1 VKGRPLSGVR
11 VIDLSR
17 VLAGPYCAMVLAD
30 LGADVVKVEPPGGD
44 ETRRWGPP
52 FAGDTAAYFFSANR
66 NKRSVVLDLK
76 GEADQLR
83 LGRLVA
89 QADVVVHNYTDRVS
103 AQLGIDHRWLTEHNP
118 ECVVCRISGFG
129 EASNR
134 PAYDLVLQAASGLMS
149 ITGQPGGEPT
159 KVGVA
164 VADVVAGLFAA
175 VGVLAQLYARRDGVR
190 ERQVDVSLLDSAL
203 ALLVNQGASWLA
215 GGDEPE
221 RLGNDHPTIVPYGL
235 FAAGEGQLV
244 LAVGNDRQFGALCTV
259 LGAPDL
265 GRDDR
270 FASNPQRVGHRA
282 ELRQILETLLASA
295 PAEDWRQRLELA
307 GVPCGRVETVGEA
320 LSGVGSHLIRWMST
334 PDGAEQG
341 QVMNPLR
348 LDGEYLPPYRPAP
361 SLGQHTGELP
371 GTGPDESGGMRS
383 RARSG
388 VGPPPST

>member
-1 VKGRPLSGVR
+1 VR

-175 VGVLAQLYARRDGVR
+175 VGVLAQLYARRDG
-190 ERQVDVSLLDSAL
+190 
-203 ALLVNQGASWLA
+203 G
-215 GGDEPE
+215 
-221 RLGNDHPTIVPYGL
+221 RLMCPCLTPRWHCWSTRGRPGWRAAMSRRDWATITPPSFPMACL
-235 FAAGEGQLV
+235 
-244 LAVGNDRQFGALCTV
+244 R
-259 LGAPDL
+259 
-265 GRDDR
+265 
-270 FASNPQRVGHRA
+270 RA
-282 ELRQILETLLASA
+282 RGSSC
-295 PAEDWRQRLELA
+295 WRWEMTGSLEL
-307 GVPCGRVETVGEA
+307 
-320 LSGVGSHLIRWMST
+320 S
-334 PDGAEQG
+334 
-341 QVMNPLR
+341 
-348 LDGEYLPPYRPAP
+348 
-361 SLGQHTGELP
+361 
-371 GTGPDESGGMRS
+371 
-383 RARSG
+383 ARSWARPTSAG
-388 VGPPPST
+388 TTGLPAIPSGSATGQNFARSWRPC